1 MQDPYSV
8 LGVSQNAS
16 EDEIKKAYRTLAK
29 KYHPDVNNGSAEAE
43 AHMKEVNEAYSTI
56 MKMRR
61 EGTSSTGGSQSSYGG
76 SSSYGY
82 GGSSSYGGYG
92 NYGGSSSYGYGGQRQ
107 SSYSADPRMTSAR
120 SYIRMGQYREALN
133 TLNSVTERSAE
144 WYFLCAQA
152 NLGLGNRVAALNYA
166 RQAATMQPDNFEYQA
181 LLARIE
187 GRNNHY
193 RESGSG
199 FNAQQFIC
207 NNPLMLCCL
216 TSLLC
221 NCCCGSCG
229 GGYGGG
235 YYGGGFR

>member
-61 EGTSSTGGSQSSYGG
+61 EGTSSTGGSQSS
-76 SSSYGY
+76 Y